1 MILFGTGSLLNS
13 SDARSA
19 RSSIAQQ
26 ALYGIQ
32 DDLSENVPTEMTESK
47 LIKQTIVDT
56 EVDGS
61 SSYNKVSFLYVGG
74 RKKADTWSFPYL
86 VTKNAHGNPQFCST
100 ERVVYARLLLEVM
113 SFLLHRFHRQLKL
126 EEYILPVEMM
136 AGEYLSVQKQ
146 AKATYKKSSH
156 QDQPILLVARH

>member
-32 DDLSENVPTEMTESK
+32 DDLSENVPTEITESK

-61 SSYNKVSFLYVGG
+61 SSYN
-74 RKKADTWSFPYL
+74 
-86 VTKNAHGNPQFCST
+86 
-100 ERVVYARLLLEVM
+100 
-113 SFLLHRFHRQLKL
+113 
-126 EEYILPVEMM
+126 
-136 AGEYLSVQKQ
+136 
-146 AKATYKKSSH
+146 
-156 QDQPILLVARH
+156 